1 MSSQVVPFSGLSL
14 TLTGQVYVYRTKV
27 STRLRTR
34 SRENQVFFLFDL
46 RDATV
51 R

>member
-1 MSSQVVPFSGLSL
+1 MQSQVVPFSGLSL
-14 TLTGQVYVYRTKV
+14 TLTGQVYVYETKV

-34 SRENQVFFLFDL
+34 SRENQAFFVFDL
-46 RDATV
+46 RNATV